1 MPLSVPK
8 VIYESHSLRVG
19 MPLPVSSQSGYLA
32 SAVWNQPRGREY
44 LPTETGRPFIG
55 VFFPKEPGVGYQH
68 TNEPSGPRATPV
80 GRLPFRKQV
89 LFVKGKPRH
98 GQTKSGSAGSL
109 EPQ

>member
-68 TNEPSGPRATPV
+68 TNE
-80 GRLPFRKQV
+80 LPFRKQV